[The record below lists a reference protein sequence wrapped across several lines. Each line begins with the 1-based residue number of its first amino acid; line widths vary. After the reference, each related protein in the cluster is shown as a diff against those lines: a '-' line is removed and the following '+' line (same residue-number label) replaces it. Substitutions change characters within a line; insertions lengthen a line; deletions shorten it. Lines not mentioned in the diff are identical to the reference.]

1 MHLLNYLQ
9 VGLLLICDHASSI
22 PLKVKFP
29 ISLEN
34 STLFLFYPN
43 LEVFFFISFHF
54 ISFYLISFFVMSL
67 LDVVHKVFAGSL
79 MLATIGSAITLGWTY
94 SSWSQHIRVLKANL
108 VAKAALENE
117 KNDSSQ
123 SQMK

>member
-1 MHLLNYLQ
+1 
-9 VGLLLICDHASSI
+9 
-22 PLKVKFP
+22 
-29 ISLEN
+29 
-34 STLFLFYPN
+34 
-43 LEVFFFISFHF
+43 
-54 ISFYLISFFVMSL
+54 MSL

>member
-1 MHLLNYLQ
+1 
-9 VGLLLICDHASSI
+9 
-22 PLKVKFP
+22 
-29 ISLEN
+29 
-34 STLFLFYPN
+34 
-43 LEVFFFISFHF
+43 
-54 ISFYLISFFVMSL
+54 MSL
-67 LDVVHKVFAGSL
+67 LDVVHKIFAGSL

-108 VAKAALENE
+108 VAKTAIENE